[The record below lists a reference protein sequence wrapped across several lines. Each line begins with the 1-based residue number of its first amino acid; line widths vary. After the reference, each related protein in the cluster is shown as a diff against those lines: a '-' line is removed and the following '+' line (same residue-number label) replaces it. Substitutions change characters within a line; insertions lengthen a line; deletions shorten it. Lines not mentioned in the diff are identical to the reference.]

1 MKDKTGIF
9 RIIPILLIFLF
20 MFGGCATVGEKF
32 LELTQDQLSMTRNF
46 TDGAE
51 NWLRMWPTY
60 DGIIRRY
67 LGKDIDWILPSRAR
81 AAMDELTEMAVRCT
95 NGCDFTDWTPKLD
108 MDYPY
113 TAGTHRQF
121 ALGYTVGCYAVMC
134 SEVVL
139 VALEKIAPKL
149 LEYIPPLVL

>member
-1 MKDKTGIF
+1 MKL
-9 RIIPILLIFLF
+9 RIIPILLVFALL
-20 MFGGCATVGEKF
+20 FGGCATIGEKF
-32 LELTQDQLSMTRNF
+32 LELTQDQLKMTKDF

-67 LGKDIDWILPSRAR
+67 LGKDIDWLMPSRAR
-81 AAMDELTEMAVRCT
+81 AAMDELTEMAARCT
-95 NGCDFTDWTPKLD
+95 NGCDFNGWVPKLD
-108 MDYPY
+108 MEYPY
-113 TAGTHRQF
+113 TEGTHRQF